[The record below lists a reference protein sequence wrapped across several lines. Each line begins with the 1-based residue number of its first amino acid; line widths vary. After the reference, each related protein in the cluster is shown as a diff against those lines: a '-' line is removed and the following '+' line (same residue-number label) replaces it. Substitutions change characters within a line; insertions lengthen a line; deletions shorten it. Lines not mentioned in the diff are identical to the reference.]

1 MKKNFLSTRIKKIL
15 PSKRFARIMLFST
28 SGAILILII
37 FFVFSGKST
46 FISKNK
52 KSSLDNKNV
61 LELIQAD
68 TDADSIPDWEEALWG
83 TDKNNK
89 KTFDVADVIYIE
101 NKKKELRANQEGEY
115 EANSETETDKF
126 AKEFFSAYTAL
137 KATGEADNTTINS
150 FSNALGQK
158 IINPALIDSY
168 KEENVLT
175 TDIDSY
181 NEGIR
186 YYQTLQSLYETYTEA
201 GIGDEL
207 DIVSQ
212 GLLNYSSSG
221 TSNNY
226 EELLLIG
233 EAYQNFAQKVME
245 TEVPKSLIKHHL
257 KIANAA
263 NNTGISVLNMQDI
276 IVDPIV
282 GLSGLSQ
289 YQKYSD
295 DLVNAVAD
303 LDTALEN

>member
-1 MKKNFLSTRIKKIL
+1 MKQNFLLKKIKNIL
-15 PSKRFARIMLFST
+15 PSKKFTRIMFFST
-28 SGAILILII
+28 AGAILILIL
-37 FFVFSGKST
+37 FFVFSGKSV
-46 FISKNK
+46 FVSKNK
-52 KSSLDNKNV
+52 KNSLDNKNV
-61 LELIQAD
+61 LSLIQAD
-68 TDADSIPDWEEALWG
+68 TDSDSIPDWEEALWG
-83 TDKNNK
+83 TDKNSK
-89 KTFDVADVIYIE
+89 KTFDIPDVIYIE

-115 EANSETETDKF
+115 NINSETETDKF
-126 AKEFFSAYTAL
+126 AKQFFSAYTAL

-168 KEENVLT
+168 KEEDVLT
-175 TDIDSY
+175 MDTDSY
-181 NEGIR
+181 DDRIS
-186 YYQTLQSLYETYTEA
+186 YYQTLQTLYETYVDA

-212 GLLNYSSSG
+212 GLLNYSASG
-221 TSNNY
+221 TGSKY

-245 TEVPKSLIKHHL
+245 TKVPKSLIKNHL